1 MKSIGKFL
9 DKLTEEAFTISEE
22 DVDDAKEEALSF
34 VAEFVKDVKK
44 RFPKKED
51 KMVIL
56 EAAQK
61 TLKFFIEEIEK
72 DEMEMPFETPAPF
85 EAPAEAGVGTEPET
99 ETEVE
104 V

>member
-1 MKSIGKFL
+1 MKDVGKFL
-9 DKLTEEAFTISEE
+9 EKLTEEAFTISEE
-22 DVDDAKEEALSF
+22 DVEDAKEEALSF

-72 DEMEMPFETPAPF
+72 DEVEMPFETPF
-85 EAPAEAGVGTEPET
+85 EAPVEEPTETGAGA